1 MAEIAYVDES
11 YDEKAFVMSA
21 LIVPDHSWRAAF
33 THLQNYRRYLKQ
45 KFGIFTSK
53 EFHATEFV
61 AGRGRI
67 APKPVPKG
75 LRAFIFRE
83 YLQIHTA
90 LPGAAIISGCWP
102 RESASVGEIHAK
114 AFSRIQERLQRRC
127 LAQNAQIIMIVDE
140 GRAVELQRIARR
152 TKVWN
157 PVGSMLGVWDDG
169 SAFKN
174 IPNDRL
180 IEDPVFKSSQQSY
193 FLQSADF
200 IAYAL
205 LKSEVKPTPHVAKYG
220 LHEMYDV
227 LEPICAKAAS
237 RKDPRQLGIVRT

>member
-1 MAEIAYVDES
+1 
-11 YDEKAFVMSA
+11 
-21 LIVPDHSWRAAF
+21 
-33 THLQNYRRYLKQ
+33 
-45 KFGIFTSK
+45 
-53 EFHATEFV
+53 
-61 AGRGRI
+61 
-67 APKPVPKG
+67 
-75 LRAFIFRE
+75 
-83 YLQIHTA
+83 
-90 LPGAAIISGCWP
+90 LPGAALISGCWL
-102 RESASVGEIHAK
+102 RESTSLREIHAK

-127 LAQNAQIIMIVDE
+127 VDLNAQIIMIVDE
-140 GRAVELQRIARR
+140 GRAIELQRIARR

-157 PVGSMLGVWDDG
+157 PVGSMFGAWDDG

-205 LKSEVKPTPHVAKYG
+205 LKSEVKPTPHVGKYR
-220 LHEMYDV
+220 LHEMYEV
-227 LEPICAKAAS
+227 LEPICVKAAS